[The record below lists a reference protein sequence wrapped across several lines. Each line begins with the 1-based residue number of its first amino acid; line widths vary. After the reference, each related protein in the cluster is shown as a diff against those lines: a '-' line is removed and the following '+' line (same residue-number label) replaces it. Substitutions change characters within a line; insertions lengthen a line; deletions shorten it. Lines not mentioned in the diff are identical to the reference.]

1 MENKVLI
8 NKLETLLSL
17 LQEHATRI
25 FCFVFVVLFLY
36 FSFTGYFT
44 GDRSISV
51 GNIFLNLIVTAG
63 ALFFGYLILAILV
76 FPIAMGIKQSKEKK
90 TPLGKLTSFLFGT
103 IVTVFILD
111 AILASGTFLIEPS
124 FKLVTSGTA
133 KGTYWNCNNWA
144 TVEDTDYDG
153 NTITHSWCDDD

>member
-1 MENKVLI
+1 MI
-8 NKLETLLSL
+8 NKLETLVDL
-17 LQEHATRI
+17 LLKHAGKV
-25 FCFVFVVLFLY
+25 FCFVFMAVFLY
-36 FSFTGYFT
+36 LSFIGFFT
-44 GDRSISV
+44 FDRSTSFGDIFIYLIMTV
-51 GNIFLNLIVTAG
+51 GI
-63 ALFFGYLILAILV
+63 LFFGYLILAILV

-90 TPLGKLTSFLFGT
+90 TSLGKLTSFLFGT
-103 IVTVFILD
+103 VVTVFILD

-144 TVEDTDYDG
+144 TAEDTDYDG